1 MSRSEEPVDRSKG
14 AFFRLQNF
22 HNAVKF
28 KLLESVVE
36 YFQSKGIT
44 KLSLLDVS
52 AGKGGDGHKWD
63 LLGIKNFVG
72 IDPSENSIKEAK
84 RRFPRTA
91 NRFIYTPPDSTAI
104 TADWSVK
111 KPKLPQK
118 LFDIVSCQMSLH
130 YFFENEVMLEN
141 AIKNISDSL
150 MPGGI
155 FIGTSYDGSA
165 MFPFIK
171 NRKFVSNIKD
181 LKDYIEFEVLD
192 KSQAGI
198 TPAYIM
204 KWKSKKGAKLYME
217 KELEQDT
224 KLNIDKEF
232 FVDKAKFFNMCK
244 KYDLFPVSIDEFLK
258 VNRKT
263 VNFKPFEEWYKK
275 IVEKGESVKLY
286 KTPKDMA
293 MRDHERF
300 ISFMHMSF
308 VFIKK
313 INLLETSN

>member
-1 MSRSEEPVDRSKG
+1 MSRSEGE
-14 AFFRLQNF
+14 FFRLQNF

-36 YFQSKGIT
+36 YFQDKGIT

-52 AGKGGDGHKWD
+52 AGKGGDGHKWN

-84 RRFPRTA
+84 RRFSKTSD
-91 NRFIYTPPDSTAI
+91 RFIYTPPDSTAI
-104 TADWSVK
+104 TADWSVQ
-111 KPKLPQK
+111 KPRLPQN

-130 YFFENEVMLEN
+130 YFFENEIMLEN
-141 AIKNISDSL
+141 AVKNISDSL

-165 MFPFIK
+165 IFSGIK
-171 NRKFVSNIKD
+171 KFKD
-181 LKDYIEFEVLD
+181 FSDFIEFKVLP
-192 KSQAGI
+192 KSQAGV
-198 TPAYIM
+198 TPAYVM
-204 KWKSKKGAKLYME
+204 KWKSKRGSKLYME
-217 KELEQDT
+217 KELEQDA

-232 FVDKAKFFNMCK
+232 LVDKAKFFNMCK
-244 KYDLFPVSIDEFLK
+244 RYDLFPVSIDNFLK
-258 VNRKT
+258 VNSKT
-263 VNFKPFEEWYKK
+263 GNFKPFEDWYKR
-275 IVEKGESVKLY
+275 IVEDDEKIGLY
-286 KTPKDMA
+286 KTHKDMV
-293 MRDHERF
+293 MQEHERF
-300 ISFMHMSF
+300 VSFMHMSF